1 MNVNVKLFA
10 YLRKY
15 LSQTSDREG
24 KLIEVPENA
33 TISSLCSLL
42 KIPLDLARLT
52 LVNGRQVDLTCT
64 LKPGDEVSIF
74 PPLYGG

>member
-1 MNVNVKLFA
+1 MQVNVKVFA

-15 LSQTSDREG
+15 LSQSLEREG
-24 KLIEVPENA
+24 KIIEVEDNI
-33 TISSLCSLL
+33 TVSSLCSLL
-42 KIPLDLARLT
+42 KIPLNLARLT
-52 LVNGRQVDLTCT
+52 LVNGKQVNLDNT